1 MRQAVQTDGAFGGSG
16 RFFRLDPSAL
26 PVRHGDR
33 SDAFILDRDRAVVRR
48 TLRGLVATLDVPV
61 KAYRGE
67 NVAAALLAAGLL
79 RLRTSPR
86 GGARGAFCFMG
97 VCQECT
103 VEHDGR
109 AVSSCQ
115 LPCEDGMA
123 IVLREL
129 TDSEH

>member
-1 MRQAVQTDGAFGGSG
+1 MPRDLRIANAFERGAPISITVNG
-16 RFFRLDPSAL
+16 
-26 PVRHGDR
+26 
-33 SDAFILDRDRAVVRR
+33 
-48 TLRGLVATLDVPV
+48 TPV